1 MWHRRGAS
9 AHENTFLRPSGS
21 CARGFT
27 LVHKRRGSLAK
38 RRDRSRQ
45 TRRSFAKLR
54 PDRCARSDFF
64 WQSAQLIEGGL
75 EAVAK
80 KKKRNTPRPKKGIPH
95 VPRVPRVDRFY
106 SIQLLVHYWILKNG
120 STRGTW
126 GRWGRQ
132 NGWVP
137 FMLAKPHRPS
147 SVRAQ
152 LLFFGKV
159 LK

>member
-1 MWHRRGAS
+1 MGPVHACQTAPTKLGAR
-9 AHENTFLRPSGS
+9 AALI
-21 CARGFT
+21 
-27 LVHKRRGSLAK
+27 
-38 RRDRSRQ
+38 
-45 TRRSFAKLR
+45 
-54 PDRCARSDFF
+54 F

-75 EAVAK
+75 EAEAK

-95 VPRVPRVDRFY
+95 VPQVPRVDRFY

-152 LLFFGKV
+152 LFFFWQSAQVIEGRLEAEAK
-159 LK
+159 KKKRHPPPQKRPTPCTPSTPS